1 MRTIVILSLIAC
13 CDFAQ
18 AQNVSKTIPVQPNQ
32 KIFMHFDFPEL
43 IKVSTWDKNEISI
56 EGTVDINDGENND
69 AFVLDSKAN
78 GNTVEIKGFIKN
90 MDELPKRMM
99 VIRDNKKITFKSKEE
114 YRKYVREH
122 GKDINVYSDGSDINI
137 TLEIKVPKNM
147 NTRVVSV
154 YGMVEIKNFNGPLAV
169 EATYGGVDVS
179 VAEKSVGELLAET
192 DYGQIYTSLDSKPTA
207 REEGDFHTEILMK
220 PGVGSRYSLE
230 SKYGNVYLRKISQ

>member
-13 CDFAQ
+13 CDVAQ

-90 MDELPKRMM
+90 MEELPRRMM
-99 VIRDNKKITFKSKEE
+99 IIRDNKKITFKSKEE
-114 YRKYVREH
+114 YRKYVREY

-147 NTRVVSV
+147 NTRVLSV
-154 YGMVEIKNFNGPLAV
+154 YGMVEIKNFTGPLAV

-179 VAEKSVGELLAET
+179 IAEKSVGELLAET
-192 DYGQIYTSLDSKPTA
+192 DYGQIYTNLDSKPTT

-220 PGVGSRYSLE
+220 PGVGSRYTFE
-230 SKYGNVYLRKISQ
+230 SKYGNVYLRKMNQ

>member
-1 MRTIVILSLIAC
+1 MRTIVILSLITC

-43 IKVSTWDKNEISI
+43 IKVSTWDKNAISI

-99 VIRDNKKITFKSKEE
+99 VIRDNKKNYF
-114 YRKYVREH
+114 
-122 GKDINVYSDGSDINI
+122 
-137 TLEIKVPKNM
+137 
-147 NTRVVSV
+147 
-154 YGMVEIKNFNGPLAV
+154 
-169 EATYGGVDVS
+169 
-179 VAEKSVGELLAET
+179 
-192 DYGQIYTSLDSKPTA
+192 
-207 REEGDFHTEILMK
+207 
-220 PGVGSRYSLE
+220 
-230 SKYGNVYLRKISQ
+230 